1 MVFGSGSGLRS
12 RNRAERAG
20 SGGFLDLGP
29 EPDPNTTLLTMHYV
43 SLYNYLLKW
52 SSKSAYSLNE
62 FHHVTTQSEPTIL
75 YFWARWC
82 SPCKSL
88 APKIKE
94 FANQN
99 QNVRFFKVD
108 VEEQRSIAN
117 EALVAFVPT
126 VIIYQQGEI
135 VKKLQAPEPA
145 LLGDVIQML

>member
-1 MVFGSGSGLRS
+1 MRDMDTVNVASDRASAHVGGGVIAGHLQETLKSHGLFTSTGKAKSVGYVFW
-12 RNRAERAG
+12 AC
-20 SGGFLDLGP
+20 GGG
-29 EPDPNTTLLTMHYV
+29 
-43 SLYNYLLKW
+43 
-52 SSKSAYSLNE
+52 LNE

-145 LLGDVIQML
+145 ILGDMIQML

>member
-1 MVFGSGSGLRS
+1 MRDMDTVNVASDRASAHVGGGVIAGHLQEILNSHGLFTSTGQAKARVVL
-12 RNRAERAG
+12 AG
-20 SGGFLDLGP
+20 GCVVETNAD
-29 EPDPNTTLLTMHYV
+29 
-43 SLYNYLLKW
+43 
-52 SSKSAYSLNE
+52 
-62 FHHVTTQSEPTIL
+62 
-75 YFWARWC
+75 
-82 SPCKSL
+82 PCKSL

>member
-1 MVFGSGSGLRS
+1 
-12 RNRAERAG
+12 
-20 SGGFLDLGP
+20 
-29 EPDPNTTLLTMHYV
+29 MHYV

-52 SSKSAYSLNE
+52 SSK
-62 FHHVTTQSEPTIL
+62 
-75 YFWARWC
+75 WC

-99 QNVRFFKVD
+99 QNVRIFKVD

-135 VKKLQAPEPA
+135 VKKL
-145 LLGDVIQML
+145 